1 MTQSQI
7 QAVSIRFI
15 YVPYWQSLLQQ
26 GRVYRDVIED
36 VINSVRETF
45 TEEGFD
51 EHILQE
57 IKQSWER
64 RLAESKVLDPPQSTD
79 AVGSGSGGAA
89 ASNSSSNN
97 LSSGSSNN
105 RGRKGPDPPLPG
117 GQPRNWPPHAGG
129 LVAQVDGPNDSSDE
143 DDDED
148 IDNDDDRD
156 ENDDED
162 KEEEN
167 EAEDDQVL
175 LFL

>member
-1 MTQSQI
+1 M
-7 QAVSIRFI
+7 
-15 YVPYWQSLLQQ
+15 
-26 GRVYRDVIED
+26 
-36 VINSVRETF
+36 
-45 TEEGFD
+45 
-51 EHILQE
+51 
-57 IKQSWER
+57 
-64 RLAESKVLDPPQSTD
+64 LDPPEASDT
-79 AVGSGSGGAA
+79 VGANSGGAA

-97 LSSGSSNN
+97 AGSGSSNN
-105 RGRKGPDPPLPG
+105 RGRKGPDPPMMPA

-129 LVAQVDGPNDSSDE
+129 LVQVDGPNESSDE

-175 LFL
+175 LSQPFLYIEHYFLPASWFI